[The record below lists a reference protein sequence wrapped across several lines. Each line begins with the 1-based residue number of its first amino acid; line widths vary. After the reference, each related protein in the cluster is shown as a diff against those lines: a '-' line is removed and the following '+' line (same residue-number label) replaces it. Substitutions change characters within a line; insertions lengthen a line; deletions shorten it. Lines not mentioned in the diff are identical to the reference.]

1 MDNVLVVVFCLLLVV
16 LAAYGSYLV
25 GRAVQKEK
33 CRHHTMYEMS
43 EQLDEAVDT
52 VLRMEEKLA
61 LVKSLQYE
69 KACKEDLM
77 EVVKQMFFFRYF
89 KNPKDV
95 YKELEE
101 KMKEAAEATCF
112 VKENQVVAEMYRT
125 LLDNIRNS
133 WLEPEQF

>member
-1 MDNVLVVVFCLLLVV
+1 
-16 LAAYGSYLV
+16 
-25 GRAVQKEK
+25 
-33 CRHHTMYEMS
+33 
-43 EQLDEAVDT
+43 
-52 VLRMEEKLA
+52 
-61 LVKSLQYE
+61 
-69 KACKEDLM
+69 M

-112 VKENQVVAEMYRT
+112 VKENQVAAEMYRT
-125 LLDNIRNS
+125 LLDNIRTS